1 MGLFSHL
8 LFPFPAQHITEGQR
22 ATLPPKLQPK
32 PVELSETPCLALF
45 SEEDNGWGIRLC
57 GKFQVAAAVK
67 NPTPPLGRLWVTST
81 HKTIVIL
88 CLCVCC
94 SSLIFVHT
102 EREVHTRPD
111 LFSALPSAQIMRKT
125 TVQRSL
131 SCATLGLRKSLLVEW
146 DCWCFQAF
154 MTSLTEQSGSSKH
167 TFNNKT

>member
-111 LFSALPSAQIMRKT
+111 LFSALPSRPNHEKNYSPA
-125 TVQRSL
+125 V
-131 SCATLGLRKSLLVEW
+131 SLLCNARTPKESVGGVRLLVFSGLY
-146 DCWCFQAF
+146 D
-154 MTSLTEQSGSSKH
+154 LTNRAVRELEAYL
-167 TFNNKT
+167 